1 MKRHL
6 ILRLIPLLLT
16 SFMVLTAVGCGLV
29 RPAEPSILHPAY
41 GVQIDRR
48 TLVVIDTDQW
58 QVAKTIP
65 LPKMPAPAVAVAPNG
80 KVYVPLSGGLGID
93 AGSSVAVYTPDSGSI
108 TEIKVGRIPY
118 DAVVTPQG
126 IAYIMNQDG
135 GHHGT
140 LSAID
145 TRNDRVTGTV
155 DIGLMPQA
163 LAMSRDGR
171 WGYVL
176 RQDPNYLYGEP
187 FGFDPNPRPD
197 EPPPAAVS
205 IVMFDAQ
212 AAEVVKIVGLAE
224 GSSPGDMVWAQGKLY
239 LTLASSQTRPENI
252 MNAGK
257 APGNKVIVLDGSTL
271 EVIQR
276 IVVPARPYA
285 LAWSAQG
292 KLYVGHFD
300 SQSGGISVVETR
312 TGSVLKELELPLALG
327 GGPAYPR
334 LAPFWKGNTLGTI
347 SGTNLYI
354 PGGGAIVD
362 TETDAL
368 VTQIKGGDLTEG
380 IASYVR

>member
-6 ILRLIPLLLT
+6 ILRLIQLSLT
-16 SFMVLTAVGCGLV
+16 CFIVLTAVGCGLV

-58 QVAKTIP
+58 QVAKSIP
-65 LPKMPAPAVAVAPNG
+65 LPNVPAPAVAVAPNG

-93 AGSSVAVYTPDSGSI
+93 AGSTVAVYTPDSGSI

-163 LAMSRDGR
+163 LAISPDGR

-176 RQDPNYLYGEP
+176 RQDPNYLYGKP
-187 FGFDPNPRPD
+187 FASDPNPRPD
-197 EPPPAAVS
+197 ESPPAAMS
-205 IVMFDAQ
+205 IVVFDAQ
-212 AAEVVKIVGLAE
+212 AAEVVKIVGLAD
-224 GSSPGDMVWAQGKLY
+224 GSWPGDMVWAEGKLY
-239 LTLASSQTRPENI
+239 VTLASSSATR
-252 MNAGK
+252 K
-257 APGNKVIVLDGSTL
+257 HL
-271 EVIQR
+271 ER
-276 IVVPARPYA
+276 RKG
-285 LAWSAQG
+285 AW
-292 KLYVGHFD
+292 
-300 SQSGGISVVETR
+300 
-312 TGSVLKELELPLALG
+312 
-327 GGPAYPR
+327 
-334 LAPFWKGNTLGTI
+334 
-347 SGTNLYI
+347 
-354 PGGGAIVD
+354 
-362 TETDAL
+362 
-368 VTQIKGGDLTEG
+368 
-380 IASYVR
+380 